1 MNILTCGVFDL
12 LHTGHIDFF
21 NKIKKDEDNLYILIH
36 SDRFVSSYKRLP
48 IINENQRLKM
58 ISSLKI
64 VKDCFID
71 DNDYLLNDIID
82 KYKINKVFQGITK
95 LNIWQYYYHIPI
107 YLNIMNYIDYD
118 NNNISTTKIIN
129 KIKKN
134 NEQEDNRYSKENILK
149 NEKLYGV
156 GFQSPGLYYILEKII
171 PNNNY
176 NNILEIGCG
185 LGGNCNY
192 LYNKYSCNVIGLDI
206 CKNMIEICN
215 ERNIH
220 NNIKY
225 ILTDFM
231 NFNMLNNFN
240 LILCRDVFM
249 YLQTEIKYIYLQ
261 KIKKDLK
268 NDGICIL
275 IDYCKGNNE
284 NMNFKDFC
292 IYKKW
297 NIINIKFYKKLIK
310 DANLTILDEGNISID
325 YINYFNK
332 KNFSINDEIINN
344 LKKKED
350 FINNNLLVWYYF
362 ILK

>member
-1 MNILTCGVFDL
+1 
-12 LHTGHIDFF
+12 
-21 NKIKKDEDNLYILIH
+21 
-36 SDRFVSSYKRLP
+36 
-48 IINENQRLKM
+48 M

-95 LNIWQYYYHIPI
+95 LDIWQYYYHIPI
-107 YLNIMNYIDYD
+107 YLNIMNYIHND

-134 NEQEDNRYSKENILK
+134 NEHDDNRYSKENILK
-149 NEKLYGV
+149 NEQLYGI

-171 PNNNY
+171 PDNNY

-192 LYNKYSCNVIGLDI
+192 LYNKYSCNVVGLDI

-215 ERNIH
+215 ERNTH

-249 YLQTEIKYIYLQ
+249 YHQTEIKYIYLQ
-261 KIKKDLK
+261 KIKK
-268 NDGICIL
+268 
-275 IDYCKGNNE
+275 
-284 NMNFKDFC
+284 
-292 IYKKW
+292 
-297 NIINIKFYKKLIK
+297 
-310 DANLTILDEGNISID
+310 
-325 YINYFNK
+325 
-332 KNFSINDEIINN
+332 
-344 LKKKED
+344 
-350 FINNNLLVWYYF
+350 
-362 ILK
+362 